1 MPKVKA
7 KVNVYIR
14 GQFHGAGEVFE
25 YSGPANRCLEPY
37 VDEQPAPV
45 ADERTAPP
53 RKWWNPMTWLG
64 SGKMA

>member
-25 YSGPANRCLEPY
+25 YSGPANRCLELY
-37 VDEQPAPV
+37 VD
-45 ADERTAPP
+45 D
-53 RKWWNPMTWLG
+53 
-64 SGKMA
+64 